1 MSAFLQKVNPWLV
14 SVILALLMLIT
25 LISYN
30 IRKVPVGP
38 VTTVTDTIQGDS
50 VPYAVQLPKPSPDLV
65 YRDTGTARWFPME
78 VDTAAI
84 LAQHNTTNIYGDTL
98 KNDSSALIVVI
109 DTVRFNAL
117 QGRGLVFQ
125 NRRLTLIR
133 STPPVNNESPYD
145 FYFGAAMGRSM
156 NEFGIMPTVAILNRK
171 GQMYQVSYDLIQKD
185 IYIGALWKIQR
196 KIKIP

>member
-84 LAQHNTTNIYGDTL
+84 LAQHL
-98 KNDSSALIVVI
+98 SLIHI
-109 DTVRFNAL
+109 
-117 QGRGLVFQ
+117 
-125 NRRLTLIR
+125 
-133 STPPVNNESPYD
+133 
-145 FYFGAAMGRSM
+145 
-156 NEFGIMPTVAILNRK
+156 
-171 GQMYQVSYDLIQKD
+171 
-185 IYIGALWKIQR
+185 
-196 KIKIP
+196 